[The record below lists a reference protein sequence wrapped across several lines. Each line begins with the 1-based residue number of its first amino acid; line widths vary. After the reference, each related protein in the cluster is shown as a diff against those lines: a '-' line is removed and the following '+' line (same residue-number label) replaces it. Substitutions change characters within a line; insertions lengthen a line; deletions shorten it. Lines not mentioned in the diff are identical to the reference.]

1 MSLFQPEFGLVFW
14 MLVVF
19 LIVFGILARYG
30 WPVIIKSLEE
40 RAEFINNGVKFS
52 QEALKEKEQAQAN
65 AKQLLADAHKQQL
78 AVMQEAERL
87 KQGIIAD
94 ARKAAGL
101 ETQKIMD
108 AAKLAVEQAKKEAEL
123 QMRRQVS
130 RLSLQIAEKVIRK
143 DLENDQAQ
151 AELITRVLDEMEAN
165 S

>member
-78 AVMQEAERL
+78 AVLQEAERL

-108 AAKLAVEQAKKEAEL
+108 TAKLAVEQVKKEAEL
-123 QMRRQVS
+123 QMRRQIS
-130 RLSLQIAEKVIRK
+130 RMSLQIAEKVIRK

-151 AELITRVLDEMEAN
+151 AELIARVLDEMEAN

>member
-151 AELITRVLDEMEAN
+151 VELITRVLDEMEAN

>member
-78 AVMQEAERL
+78 AVLQETERL